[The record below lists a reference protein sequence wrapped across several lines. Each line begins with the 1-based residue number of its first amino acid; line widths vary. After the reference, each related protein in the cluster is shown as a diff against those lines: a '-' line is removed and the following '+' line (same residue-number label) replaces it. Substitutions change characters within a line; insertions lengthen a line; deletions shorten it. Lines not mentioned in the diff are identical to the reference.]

1 MTKNKLIRTLVVV
14 MMLLCTVAILF
25 ACSDADVDY
34 SDGDGDKTPST
45 GGIVI
50 TFMDDGEEVHTTTD
64 PQEALSYTP
73 EEKEGYVFKGWF
85 LDAEFNDEFTKL
97 PTKSVTVYAKW
108 EVQTFKV
115 TFKHNDGST
124 IQVNGEDY
132 QIVVYGQ
139 SAVAPEDPTLEGFDF
154 KGWDEDFSSVK
165 SDLTVRAMFDT
176 KKQDIVV
183 FDDNGVEIKRVTAA
197 IGSDITALYQT
208 LYDDVEN
215 AIPGGLVLEALCVDP
230 ELTETYKVPTS
241 GHTMPYTDLLLYTRV
256 SLQDIEGLKLTANR
270 NNFRY
275 DTKGFTLTSSL
286 YANSVITYSY
296 EWYDAQASAVIAG
309 ENDTTLQVGCKDVG
323 EYTYEVR
330 VTASYKNLEKK
341 YDSEV
346 ITVTVIPG
354 TLEGMI
360 SVKGFNNVYNGKIR
374 ELDFEGTLPGDTI
387 TYRRV
392 GETEYVPSFI
402 KDAGDYNLETKIER
416 VNYEPYE
423 ITGLDAVSVHIEA
436 KVLTLTISLPIDNYW
451 DGKYMVYYGSPQ
463 PLVQYSLQGFVDGE
477 NESFLQGDDIP
488 NNPYDIG
495 SPVGEYKVGLQENC
509 WTSNNYTI
517 ESWPTVTLKVI
528 KRPLTITLDPK
539 TVVYGDEIP
548 EYTVSLE
555 GAIAKDVENIK
566 KAIEYTCSYQ
576 AGSDVTEAGYTISAT
591 YSNNEYDINLA
602 TDGKIQDAVLTV
614 LPKAVTVTPDS
625 FTVTYGDPSPKY
637 TFKAEG
643 LVAGDTL
650 EDLGKLNYDTNYKA
664 NKNTNIYSGVGNYY
678 IKIYDSS
685 LSNPN
690 YDITRAEGTVKVNPK
705 RITLSLATSTI
716 TYYDGYPTNATFASN
731 LSANEG
737 DLVGSDTIENSL
749 KTTAQSFTS
758 DYTIGKPVGIY
769 DVVVGGYA
777 SKNYIINNNSAV
789 VGKLEVVQRALTISV
804 VGSTITYG
812 DNLDVKVKYTGLVG
826 DDIWAPEKAITGGSI
841 VGGYQAGDDIGEHEV
856 KIGNYTATNYKISYE
871 SGIIEVLP
879 RALTIEARGFTTDP
893 VAWNGS
899 FDGTGLVAHGLF
911 DGDIIA
917 GTMQSIPTTKGMYVS
932 LGELSNEFTWETGTF
947 TITRGDVDKA
957 SNYTISYDCQIAIDT
972 IGVFVTANTVV
983 YDGTAHGLDIEYLDE
998 SLGFDFTN
1006 VKVLVSNDGVEYHN
1020 VVRDGAFPSEVAKI
1034 NADTYRIHYKIMDG
1048 DAVEIEEVLEVEI
1061 SPRPITIVVEDKEVT
1076 YGDAL
1081 PTLTHKAIAYE
1092 DGKDAF
1098 AVGED
1103 INTLGALTISIDG
1116 TVNEKTGR
1124 YDANFYTIT
1133 ASELSNPNYVI
1144 TLVDGTL
1151 TINRKD
1157 LMVTVK
1163 DETITYGDQKPAFS
1177 ATTDGFVDGEDLD
1190 FWGTHFDFNC
1200 AFTADTNGIAGE
1212 YDIVPDLS
1220 LNNYKI
1226 IAKNGTLVV
1235 NKKDITLTATN
1246 KDVTFGDVTPELTF
1260 VASGLATWDNNDT
1273 FGSYTIATA
1282 YTRGNAKGNYAIT
1295 MTAESQKYNITKIVE
1310 GKVIV
1315 APKKVEVNWSGNATT
1330 YTYDGTDRS
1339 SSITAQYF
1347 DIYGDMQDVSVA
1359 FTSQNANS
1367 TSKKKFQNAAK
1378 YDVVASTTDGNYILT
1393 NASIVVEMHKAKY
1406 SKDEH
1411 KYDKSFSGVYSPNKT
1426 LASDYALGKNG
1437 FYWVNG
1443 DIKPSVDKD
1452 SYEAYYNAN
1461 PENYED
1467 LPIIVNIIIT
1477 PALISLDA
1485 NNEVVNTTIE
1495 IETQIDVNSTNM
1507 DPTFPLNPT
1516 IWWIDGQQALGAG
1529 GNYDLTYSN
1538 GTSFKPGTHLT
1549 TMTFTST
1556 NFKLNTADGSQ
1567 DVNFFIKYKSVLVG
1581 NTLYTPED
1589 ALNTATS
1596 GTAIVKANTSFATQ
1610 PEVISRY
1617 YNGSSYYTVKNGV
1630 TFLLPLS
1637 ATDTTG
1643 FLNVGEAGSTEYS
1656 SHPAGTTAA
1665 NPAPVLYITLTI
1677 PQNVTLT
1684 VASGATLTVGAVTG
1698 KQSHGSY
1705 QNAITGNYT
1714 VINLIGNINVN
1725 SATLN
1730 VYGYIKGAGKITTTG
1745 NTVVTEN
1752 MYLSG
1757 WPGGSI
1763 TAARFIGTDEVI
1775 VTEFMTGGTKPYTV
1789 ENPVMFPFSQYEIR
1803 SIQSTMELQ
1812 YGVSLRGVIKIA
1824 TSKQEAMGITAVE
1837 AKINLA
1843 YFNIISSST
1852 DESSGVLR
1860 MTSAGDKITKSFAN
1874 DRVKFTLD
1882 GQVLDGYSTLNITV
1896 MARDISVQSQKVLFP
1911 IDGRT
1916 DIVVNSG
1923 TFTQNYQFKMMPGAT
1938 LTVKSGAKYNLN
1950 GKLVTYKQGFVDAA
1964 FAYPS
1969 NRGDAKVFVEGTMN
1983 VNGSFGGDIYGVNGG
1998 KVVIASGATITSVK
2012 SVEGT
2017 GTMKTGESILDKAKI
2032 FLTFTESNSQY
2043 RNLTLNNASG
2053 TTSAA
2058 VGTTYTYNGT
2068 AWA

>member
-1 MTKNKLIRTLVVV
+1 MPKSAFSALIASTL
-14 MMLLCTVAILF
+14 
-25 ACSDADVDY
+25 
-34 SDGDGDKTPST
+34 
-45 GGIVI
+45 
-50 TFMDDGEEVHTTTD
+50 
-64 PQEALSYTP
+64 
-73 EEKEGYVFKGWF
+73 
-85 LDAEFNDEFTKL
+85 
-97 PTKSVTVYAKW
+97 
-108 EVQTFKV
+108 
-115 TFKHNDGST
+115 
-124 IQVNGEDY
+124 
-132 QIVVYGQ
+132 
-139 SAVAPEDPTLEGFDF
+139 
-154 KGWDEDFSSVK
+154 
-165 SDLTVRAMFDT
+165 
-176 KKQDIVV
+176 
-183 FDDNGVEIKRVTAA
+183 
-197 IGSDITALYQT
+197 
-208 LYDDVEN
+208 
-215 AIPGGLVLEALCVDP
+215 
-230 ELTETYKVPTS
+230 
-241 GHTMPYTDLLLYTRV
+241 
-256 SLQDIEGLKLTANR
+256 
-270 NNFRY
+270 
-275 DTKGFTLTSSL
+275 
-286 YANSVITYSY
+286 
-296 EWYDAQASAVIAG
+296 
-309 ENDTTLQVGCKDVG
+309 
-323 EYTYEVR
+323 
-330 VTASYKNLEKK
+330 
-341 YDSEV
+341 
-346 ITVTVIPG
+346 
-354 TLEGMI
+354 
-360 SVKGFNNVYNGKIR
+360 
-374 ELDFEGTLPGDTI
+374 
-387 TYRRV
+387 
-392 GETEYVPSFI
+392 
-402 KDAGDYNLETKIER
+402 
-416 VNYEPYE
+416 
-423 ITGLDAVSVHIEA
+423 
-436 KVLTLTISLPIDNYW
+436 
-451 DGKYMVYYGSPQ
+451 
-463 PLVQYSLQGFVDGE
+463 
-477 NESFLQGDDIP
+477 
-488 NNPYDIG
+488 
-495 SPVGEYKVGLQENC
+495 
-509 WTSNNYTI
+509 
-517 ESWPTVTLKVI
+517 
-528 KRPLTITLDPK
+528 
-539 TVVYGDEIP
+539 
-548 EYTVSLE
+548 
-555 GAIAKDVENIK
+555 
-566 KAIEYTCSYQ
+566 
-576 AGSDVTEAGYTISAT
+576 
-591 YSNNEYDINLA
+591 
-602 TDGKIQDAVLTV
+602 
-614 LPKAVTVTPDS
+614 
-625 FTVTYGDPSPKY
+625 
-637 TFKAEG
+637 
-643 LVAGDTL
+643 
-650 EDLGKLNYDTNYKA
+650 
-664 NKNTNIYSGVGNYY
+664 
-678 IKIYDSS
+678 S
-685 LSNPN
+685 LSFSG
-690 YDITRAEGTVKVNPK
+690 E
-705 RITLSLATSTI
+705 ITLSPSSRAFSLTGHTI

-731 LSANEG
+731 LSAEEG

-758 DYTIGKPVGIY
+758 DYTTGKPVGIY

-789 VGKLEVVQRALTISV
+789 VGKLEVVKRALTISV
-804 VGSTITYG
+804 VNSTITYG
-812 DNLDVKVKYTGLVG
+812 DNLDVKVEYDGLVG

-841 VGGYQAGDDIGEHEV
+841 VGGYQAGYDVGEHEV
-856 KIGNYTATNYKISYE
+856 EIGNYTATNYQISYQN
-871 SGIIEVLP
+871 GTITVVP

-932 LGELSNEFTWETGTF
+932 LGQELSNEFTWETGTF
-947 TITRGDVDKA
+947 TITRGNADKA

-1034 NADTYRIHYKIMDG
+1034 NADTHSIYYKIMDG
-1048 DAVEIEEVLEVEI
+1048 DAVEIEEVLEVVI
-1061 SPRPITIVVEDKEVT
+1061 SPRPITIAVEDKEIT

-1116 TVNEKTGR
+1116 AVNEKTGR

-1190 FWGTHFDFNC
+1190 FWRTHFDFNC

-1347 DIYGDMQDVSVA
+1347 DIYGDMQDVTVA

-1426 LASDYALGKNG
+1426 LASDYALGKDG

-1507 DPTFPLNPT
+1507 DPTFPLNIT

-1529 GNYDLTYSN
+1529 GNYTITYSN
-1538 GTSFKPGTHLT
+1538 GTSFKPGTHFT
-1549 TMTFTST
+1549 KMTFTST

-1567 DVNFFIKYKSVLVG
+1567 DVSFFIKYKSVLVG

-1617 YNGSSYYTVKNGV
+1617 YTGNSYYTVKNGV

-1637 ATDTTG
+1637 ATDTLG
-1643 FLNVGEAGSTEYS
+1643 FLDVDDVDGAESTTNAYKAHPVGATD
-1656 SHPAGTTAA
+1656 T

-1698 KQSHGSY
+1698 KQMHGYY

-1725 SATLN
+1725 SAALN
-1730 VYGYIKGAGKITTTG
+1730 VYGYIKGSGKITTTG
-1745 NTVVTEN
+1745 NTMVTEN

-1757 WPGGSI
+1757 WIGGSR
-1763 TAARFIGTDEVI
+1763 TATRFMGSCEIGLLD
-1775 VTEFMTGGTKPYTV
+1775 FMGEGDYPLPNDPK
-1789 ENPVMFPFSQYEIR
+1789 MFPFSQYEIR
-1803 SIQSTMELQ
+1803 SIQSTMVLQ
-1812 YGVSLRGVIKIA
+1812 YGATLRGVVKIA
-1824 TSKQEAMGITAVE
+1824 TSAQNIPEDIPFLGGKPIIK
-1837 AKINLA
+1837 AKISKA
-1843 YFNIISSST
+1843 YFTIISSS
-1852 DESSGVLR
+1852 SSVSSAVIR
-1860 MTSAGDKITKSFAN
+1860 MTQAGDKITKGFAN
-1874 DRVKFTLD
+1874 DRVKMTLD
-1882 GQVLDGYSTLNITV
+1882 GNISDGYASLTVLVGARTVSVSSEKVVFPLDGRL
-1896 MARDISVQSQKVLFP
+1896 
-1911 IDGRT
+1911 
-1916 DIVVNSG
+1916 DIVINSG

-1938 LTVKSGAKYNLN
+1938 LTVKSGATYNLN
-1950 GKLVTYKQGFVDAA
+1950 GKAVVYKNGFTDVAPCY
-1964 FAYPS
+1964 YPT
-1969 NRGDAKVFVEGTMN
+1969 NRGDAKIYIEGTMN

-1998 KVVIASGATITSVK
+1998 KVVIGQNATITSVE
-2012 SVEGT
+2012 SMEGD
-2017 GTMKTGESILDKAKI
+2017 GDLDVSISKVAAV
-2032 FLTFTESNSQY
+2032 LTFNPAPLY
-2043 RNLTLNNASG
+2043 FNLTLNNTSG

-2068 AWA
+2068 AWS